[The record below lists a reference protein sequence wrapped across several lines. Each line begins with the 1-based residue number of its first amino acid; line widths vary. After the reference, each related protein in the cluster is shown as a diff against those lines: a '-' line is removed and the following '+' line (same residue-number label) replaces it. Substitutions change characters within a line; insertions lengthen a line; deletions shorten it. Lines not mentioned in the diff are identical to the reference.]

1 MKKRSFED
9 LVSFVKQECKTH
21 GVKLVMTR
29 GKYVKLESIRCS
41 GYFCD
46 EEPPVLVCAMNGKKA
61 KEVFAHEYCHMTQW
75 LDKIPLWD
83 KAGNSLNKI
92 TEWLKGEDVPNIKY
106 HIGKARDLELENE
119 KRAAKIARTY
129 DLDCTVSD
137 YIRGANAYVVFYNW
151 LLESRVWSRP
161 KRSPY
166 TNERILKAMST
177 KFDMN
182 YETMDPK
189 IHQIFLEEGI

>member
-9 LVSFVKQECKTH
+9 FVSFVKQECKTH
-21 GVKLVMTR
+21 GVTLKLTR
-29 GKYVKLESIRCS
+29 GKFVKLENIRCS

-46 EEPPVLVCAMNGKKA
+46 EVPPILVCAMNAKKY
-61 KEVFAHEYCHMTQW
+61 KQTFAHEYCHMTQW

-83 KAGNSLNKI
+83 KASTSLNKV
-92 TEWLKGEDVPNIKY
+92 TDWLNGKEVRNIK
-106 HIGKARDLELENE
+106 HHLAVTRELELDNE

-129 DLDCTVSD
+129 DLDCTVAD
-137 YIRGANAYVVFYNW
+137 YVRGANAYVIFYNW
-151 LLESRVWSRP
+151 LLETRVWSRP
-161 KRSPY
+161 KKSPY
-166 TNERILKAMST
+166 INKRILKAMST

-182 YETMDPK
+182 YETMDEH